1 MSAVSAPAGARADG
15 NTANAHQARLVNPSV
30 PHSPAVIGRRE
41 RFYSLAGV
49 MLALLLAGLD
59 QTIVSTAGPAIQRD
73 LAIEPALYAWITTS
87 YLVASTV
94 MLPIYGK
101 LSDTFGRKPIL
112 LVGVGLFLL
121 GSALCGIAPTATQ
134 LILYRAVQGLGAAAL
149 FTTALAVIADLFPP
163 AERGRYTGL
172 ISGVWGIASVIG
184 PLVGGFITDRF
195 GWHWAF
201 FVNLPVGAVA
211 LWMIITRMPN
221 FVRHGGDRP
230 RVDVLGAALLV
241 VAVVPFLLALSLG
254 RSAGME
260 GQGGWPWASW
270 QVLSMFAIAAVA
282 AVAFLFVE
290 RRAADPIVHLE
301 IFRTRVI
308 TAGVAAMFV
317 LGSVFL
323 FAVIFLPL
331 FLVNVVGVSAT
342 RAGLTMMPLTLAVVA
357 GSIGSGQLVTRLGR
371 YKGLMLGGLVVLAVS
386 FAYMALTLSVASTLG
401 GITIGMVLMGLGI
414 GPTMPLYSLA
424 TQNAA
429 RASEIGV
436 VTAAGTFARSLG
448 QVIGVAVCGTVF
460 ALALASGIRRESA
473 LATQGLSPDLVTL
486 VAAGTTPGSAAVVE
500 NAGGEGPAPS
510 LAFDAAAA
518 RQRIRDRAASGQL
531 SAAEVRTA
539 ESALDRMTLGVKRAF
554 TDAMRRL
561 YQLALAVVV
570 VAFAI
575 TLMIPQLPL
584 RRHHGVTEPA
594 E

>member
-1 MSAVSAPAGARADG
+1 M
-15 NTANAHQARLVNPSV
+15 NPSV
-30 PHSPAVIGRRE
+30 PHSPPVIGRRE
-41 RFYSLAGV
+41 RFYTLAGV

-134 LILYRAVQGLGAAAL
+134 LILFRAVQGLGAAAL
-149 FTTALAVIADLFPP
+149 FTTALAVVADLFPP

-221 FVRHGGDRP
+221 IVRHAGERP
-230 RVDVLGAALLV
+230 RVDILGAALLV
-241 VAVVPFLLALSLG
+241 IAVVPFLLALSLG

-270 QVLSMFAIAAVA
+270 QVLSMFAVAAVA
-282 AVAFLFVE
+282 AVAFIIVE
-290 RRAADPIVHLE
+290 RRAEDPIVHLE
-301 IFRTRVI
+301 IFRARVI

-357 GSIGSGQLVTRLGR
+357 GSIGSGQLVTHLGR
-371 YKGLMLGGLVVLAVS
+371 YKGLMLAGLLLLAVS
-386 FAYMALTLSVASTLG
+386 FAYMALTLSTESTLG

-429 RASEIGV
+429 RAEEIGV

-473 LATQGLSPDLVTL
+473 LATQGLSPDLAML
-486 VAAGTTPGSAAVVE
+486 VAAGSTPGGAAVVDE
-500 NAGGEGPAPS
+500 AGGEGRAPS
-510 LAFDAAAA
+510 LAFDATAA

-531 SAAEVRTA
+531 SAAEARAA
-539 ESALDRMTLGVKRAF
+539 ESSVDRMTLGVKRAF

-561 YQLALAVVV
+561 YQLALAVVG

-584 RRHHGVTEPA
+584 RRHHAVMERAGEDVKQT
-594 E
+594 